1 MEIRS
6 LGATGHRSSILT
18 FGAIALDY
26 LPQDEATAMVSEA
39 VDRGVNHI
47 DVAPSYGDA
56 ELRLAPFLADR
67 RDEVFLGCKTKKR
80 SREGAREMLERSMD
94 RLGVSHFDL
103 YQFHAVT
110 EREEIDRITGS
121 DGALE
126 AVRAAQEEGLV
137 NHVGVTS
144 HGAVPEI
151 KEAIRR
157 IEPDTVMFPMNA
169 VVAGSDDP
177 DADYDD
183 LVSFAEDRDVG
194 RLGIKA
200 FAKGPWTGELADT
213 PREQRPHPTWYE
225 PFADPDELEAS
236 LRFALSRR
244 MTSITNAGDPQLV
257 PHILDAAERF
267 EPLPPADQDALIA
280 DRAGLATPVPTH
292 SP

>member
-1 MEIRS
+1 METRP
-6 LGATGHRSSILT
+6 LGETGQHSSILT

-26 LPQDEATAMVSEA
+26 LPQDEATAMVADA

-47 DVAPSYGDA
+47 DVAPTYGDA

-67 RDEVFLGCKTKKR
+67 RDEVFLGCKTKER
-80 SREGAREMLERSMD
+80 SRDGAREMMERSMD

-110 EREEIDRITGS
+110 EGAEIEQITAT

-126 AVRAAQEEGLV
+126 AVRAAQAEGIV
-137 NHVGVTS
+137 DHVGVTS
-144 HGAVPEI
+144 HGSVPVI

-169 VVAGSDDP
+169 IVAGKDDP
-177 DADYDD
+177 DAAYDD
-183 LVSFAEDRDVG
+183 LVAFAEDRNVG
-194 RLGIKA
+194 RIGIKA
-200 FAKGPWTGELADT
+200 FAKRPWSGDLANT
-213 PREQRPHPTWYE
+213 PREDRPHPTWYE
-225 PFADPDELEAS
+225 PFADPDALEAS
-236 LRFALSRR
+236 LRFALSRG

-267 EPLPPADQDALIA
+267 SPMSAAEQADLIA
-280 DRAGLATPVPTH
+280 ERAPLATPVPTH